1 MKGSIIQ
8 IRLLDGRRMTN
19 VGFLHQYDCPPT
31 EYLLRIVDALGL
43 SKAIQATAEAIDE
56 VSQSYDSA
64 VSSSPIRV

>member
-1 MKGSIIQ
+1 
-8 IRLLDGRRMTN
+8 MTN
-19 VGFLHQYDCPPT
+19 VGFLHQYDCHPT

-64 VSSSPIRV
+64 VSSPPIRV